1 MLDAIE
7 VRDFRNLEPLH
18 CKIGAGAHLICGDN
32 GAGKTSF
39 LEAMYLLA
47 TTRSFRTS
55 QVVDCRRH
63 GAMGFSV
70 RGEIDAAQRW
80 RLETTL
86 EERRLQRRVN
96 GTRGTLSEHLAVLP
110 VVCWA
115 SRDRDV
121 LEGAPAQRRRFLDR
135 GVTGLRPTSLEV
147 MTRYRRALE
156 EKRRLLQRGRAS
168 IEELRSWNDVL
179 TPAAAQL
186 VDLRSRYTTRLQEA
200 FVEVMDLTGL
210 SFPNITLRYRPSPPA
225 AQEGPEALRLHL
237 GGLEAREIQLE
248 RPLVGPHRDDLEIR
262 WQGHGIRRVASAGER
277 KALGLLLLAA
287 QGRLLEAAGK
297 TPLYLLDDMDTEL
310 DGTRLEALW
319 RVFGAAQQVVATSNR
334 PKIWSS
340 IEGLKTW
347 DCSAGTLTRGSS
359 SEVLS
364 SG

>member
-1 MLDAIE
+1 MLDTLD

-18 CKIGAGAHLICGDN
+18 CQIGAGAHLVCGDN

-63 GAMGFSV
+63 GTSGFQV
-70 RGEIDAAQRW
+70 RGEVNGAQRW
-80 RLETTL
+80 RLETYL
-86 EERRLQRRVN
+86 EGRRLQRRVN
-96 GTRGTLSEHLAVLP
+96 GTRGALSEHLAVLP
-110 VVCWA
+110 VVCWT
-115 SRDRDV
+115 SRDREV
-121 LEGAPAQRRRFLDR
+121 LEGAPAERRRFLDR
-135 GVTGLRPTSLEV
+135 GVTGLRPASLEV
-147 MTRYRRALE
+147 LTRYRRTLE

-186 VDLRSRYTTRLQEA
+186 VDLRSRYADGLQEA
-200 FVEVMDLTGL
+200 FAEVMHLTGL
-210 SFPNITLRYRPSPPA
+210 AFPDITLRYRPSPPEA
-225 AQEGPEALRLHL
+225 LDGPEALRAHL
-237 GGLEAREIQLE
+237 RGLEAREIQLE
-248 RPLVGPHRDDLEIR
+248 RPLVGPHRDELEIR

-297 TPLYLLDDMDTEL
+297 TPLYLLDDLDTEL
-310 DGTRLEALW
+310 DGTRLKALW

-334 PKIWSS
+334 PKIWSG
-340 IEGLKTW
+340 IEGLTTW
-347 DCSAGTLTRGSS
+347 DCQAGGLHR
-359 SEVLS
+359 
-364 SG
+364 